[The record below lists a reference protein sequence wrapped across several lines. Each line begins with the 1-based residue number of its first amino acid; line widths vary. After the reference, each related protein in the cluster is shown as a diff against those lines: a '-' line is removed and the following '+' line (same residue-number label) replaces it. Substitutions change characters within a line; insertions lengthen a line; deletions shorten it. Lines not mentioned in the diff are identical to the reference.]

1 MLPARALL
9 RSLVVSALVVGV
21 ASATAVLARP
31 SLATPPATLPT
42 GPPAALPTGLQTI
55 VLGVDDTVLTRAD
68 LSVTAVPPPVPAA
81 HVVKRPVARVARPAL
96 PRVERV
102 RRPVVRESRQ
112 AYADRRGRAA
122 LATLRF
128 PTERLGYAI
137 VFRPYTGGFLGL
149 AESGPRTVTLYV
161 GRQHTEQQLRIT
173 LAHEIGHVV
182 DYVTS
187 TSASRQDYLKARGL
201 TASRPWFP
209 CNNCSDYA
217 SPAGD
222 FAEVFALWLAGPGDF
237 RSQLA
242 GPPRSPQLADLGRRF
257 FQPPAPTA

>member
-9 RSLVVSALVVGV
+9 RSLVASALVVGV
-21 ASATAVLARP
+21 ASATAVVARP
-31 SLATPPATLPT
+31 SLATS
-42 GPPAALPTGLQTI
+42 PAALPAEVV
-55 VLGVDDTVLTRAD
+55 VLSALESDVAVLTLAD
-68 LSVTAVPPPVPAA
+68 RSTPVAAVAPTAPTAL
-81 HVVKRPVARVARPAL
+81 VVKRPVAPVARPAL

-112 AYADRRGRAA
+112 AHADRRGRAA
-122 LATLRF
+122 LASLRF

-137 VFRPYTGGFLGL
+137 VFRPYTGGILGL

-201 TASRPWFP
+201 RADRQWFP
-209 CNNCSDYA
+209 CNHCSDYA

-222 FAEVFALWLAGPGDF
+222 FAEVFALWLAGSGDF

-242 GPPRSPQLADLGRRF
+242 GPPRSSQLADLGRRF
-257 FQPPAPTA
+257 FQPPPAPTA